1 MFEYEDH
8 DTNSDSESIIE
19 RKREEIIA
27 ESIKPVYCDPE
38 PEVNEIITKS
48 NSATKSHIVNKSPI
62 VTKNKLNDNKFLS
75 SSSSFDDIQSQNN
88 IDSQEDEPLSA
99 DDIEE
104 LKELIKN
111 WLDLDEKAK
120 ILSDEMKDLKM
131 EKKQYETYILGFMDK
146 INKDVIK
153 TNDSTLRKD
162 VKETKGSPKEEHILK
177 TLTKILE
184 NAEQAYKITQ
194 QIIEEIPSKEVISLK
209 KDKGEK
215 KKSKRTNKFTKKDI

>member
-8 DTNSDSESIIE
+8 ESNSDSESIIE
-19 RKREEIIA
+19 REKIIS
-27 ESIKPVYCDPE
+27 ESIKPIYCDPE
-38 PEVNEIITKS
+38 PEINEKISKS
-48 NSATKSHIVNKSPI
+48 NTVVKKKSDEK
-62 VTKNKLNDNKFLS
+62 KFLNG
-75 SSSSFDDIQSQNN
+75 SSSFDEIESKDN
-88 IDSQEDEPLSA
+88 IESDDEKTLSA

-120 ILSDEMKDLKM
+120 ILSDEIKDLKM

-146 INKDVIK
+146 TNKDVIK

-194 QIIEEIPSKEVISLK
+194 QIIEEVPTKEVISLK

-215 KKSKRTNKFTKKDI
+215 KKTKRTSKSTKKDI

>member
-8 DTNSDSESIIE
+8 ESNSDSESIIE
-19 RKREEIIA
+19 REKIIS
-27 ESIKPVYCDPE
+27 ESIKPIYCDPE
-38 PEVNEIITKS
+38 PEINEKISKS
-48 NSATKSHIVNKSPI
+48 NIVVKKKSDEK
-62 VTKNKLNDNKFLS
+62 KFLNG
-75 SSSSFDDIQSQNN
+75 SSSFDEIESKDN
-88 IDSQEDEPLSA
+88 IESDDEKTLSA

-120 ILSDEMKDLKM
+120 ILSDEIKDLKM

-146 INKDVIK
+146 TNKDVIK

-194 QIIEEIPSKEVISLK
+194 QIIEEVPTKEVISLK

-215 KKSKRTNKFTKKDI
+215 KKTKRTSKSTKKDI

>member
-8 DTNSDSESIIE
+8 ESNSDSESVIE
-19 RKREEIIA
+19 RKREEIIS

-38 PEVNEIITKS
+38 PQVNEIITKS
-48 NSATKSHIVNKSPI
+48 HIVTKSPAATKSTVAKNKS
-62 VTKNKLNDNKFLS
+62 NDKKFLNG
-75 SSSSFDDIQSQNN
+75 SSSFDELESQNN
-88 IDSQEDEPLSA
+88 SSSQEDEPLSA

-146 INKDVIK
+146 TNKDVIK

-215 KKSKRTNKFTKKDI
+215 KNPKRTKKFTKKHI